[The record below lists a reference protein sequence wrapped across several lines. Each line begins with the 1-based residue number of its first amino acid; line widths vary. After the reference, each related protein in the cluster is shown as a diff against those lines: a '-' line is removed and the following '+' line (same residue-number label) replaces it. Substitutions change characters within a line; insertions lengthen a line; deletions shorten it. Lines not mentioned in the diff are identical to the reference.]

1 MRWSHAPGRTRHDA
15 RESAYRGPMTSLVVA
30 IIVAASI
37 DVAARADNPVYVD
50 DSPRAWEIFRQ
61 AQDQAQDNV
70 GEAVRLY
77 QELLD
82 DYTFKLLP
90 VHDTAESH
98 FVGVRAR
105 VLAELKDNARLQRR
119 YRTIEAAAAK
129 RLLAGNQ
136 LRELA
141 LTRPLTQAGL
151 QALLRLGQEALES
164 ARFRATL
171 TWLGEALEHPDL
183 TGRESVHAW
192 YMIGVAAH
200 YLEHFGLRAEAMD
213 NLAVQGAAARSLHAS
228 LSRLDEGGAAAPG
241 EPPVVPFGVGSASE
255 LDEIVAQPI
264 WSIAMQGTPLG
275 RRAQRDRL
283 IEGFEDDSLQHDR
296 QSGLM
301 LTTAATVQGT
311 TIFVNEGRTIQAI
324 DRFTGRAIWPTYTDP
339 GGASDLDRSTHQIAD
354 VNVVAVEGNLLV
366 TYTGHAY
373 HDSREMNRS
382 NRNVVCLDTRTGEL
396 RWTHRID
403 RIRSADHDL
412 RNLVPHGVPLV
423 AEGTV
428 FVLARKAM
436 AQQLTG
442 CYLVAIDLPTGE
454 VLFSR
459 HIASSA
465 GIRSRATR
473 PYSTPV
479 YHRGDVVVSTPIG
492 AVARINATTGETTWL
507 RRYPPPLNEP
517 PDNGQP
523 WEILQPQV
531 TPRGVIT
538 LSPDEKRVLL
548 LNWEHGD
555 ELLSLVSAGSDAWNS
570 PEYFIAAGDLVLAIS
585 EDVRAF
591 HVDALE
597 RPLWRFPA
605 ETARRGA
612 PSADSVDLRG
622 RVQLVDESL
631 IVPTS
636 SSVVIV
642 DVETGGVRS
651 ELAVSLVANPLASGP
666 QLLLAG
672 ADRLEA
678 YMPVNRAETMLRARL
693 AASPADPAAALS
705 LLQLGLRI
713 RDLPLSLEA
722 AELAMTAI
730 NVDPLSPLAESA
742 RRELFAQ
749 LLEVHEAGVADSVE
763 LGEQL
768 YAVIGTV
775 ALDPLQQVEYRLGY
789 GDWLSDHAAARAI
802 ESYQSIL
809 STPSLARATRGENGL
824 ESPAA
829 TWAADRIAAAI
840 NSHGA
845 QVYEPQS
852 EFARV
857 RLNQLSD
864 DPGTQIP
871 DLLALV
877 HEFPFSPAAADAAL
891 LVAERYTSNRNVKS
905 AVDVL
910 VQLYRIDSRSE
921 TASRLLGHAAAYAMQ
936 AQWRSY
942 ATSLLRHVARHY
954 GDIALETPGGAQ
966 LAERWLDSMTASVAS
981 ASRPTIGSWRTAGE
995 DVPSRTLVGSLVETL
1010 DKSMGIPTNV
1020 VLLAQDDL
1028 RAQPGGLPRLRLIS
1042 ANMLEDVWVRPV
1054 TTEAHQDRFILRF
1067 TPDELMV
1074 WLVTREGDGKAMVI
1088 APATGQLRWETP
1100 WMSSEEVFGPVM
1112 RGERRIRGAPSIEE
1126 CLPLLDRQRLI
1137 VVRRAGD
1144 VAAFDLDRGGDLT
1157 WHSSIGSALGS
1168 IQHVALNDSGLA
1180 LAGHRSVRGADTASL
1195 IVLDP
1200 ATGEGRLELP
1210 TLGGEMPAWL
1220 HIDEFGSVVYGNDAG
1235 VESIDLST
1243 GAPRWRNV
1251 ATWARR
1257 SRRAWPIDGKL
1268 LLEFAARRRDRTPT
1282 PAPLRVLSTER
1293 GDIGATF
1300 QPAQRDLRGERDPHE
1315 LVDIIIDREAIFA
1328 LYRQRL
1334 LRFDTSG
1341 GVIGAD
1347 VVGEDRAY
1355 TRLALS
1361 EDRIILLSSI
1371 RTRRPRAQG
1380 RNDYKLYMMS
1390 ENCRLLDNILSLSQL
1405 DDTIRTAMI
1414 IDGWILLSGGRS
1426 TIAIAAPGN

>member
-1 MRWSHAPGRTRHDA
+1 MMRWSHAPGRTRHDA
-15 RESAYRGPMTSLVVA
+15 RESANRGPMALLVVA

-61 AQDQAQDNV
+61 AQDQAQDNA

-90 VHDTAESH
+90 VHDTAENH

-119 YRTIEAAAAK
+119 YRTIEAAAAE

-171 TWLGEALEHPDL
+171 TWLREALEHPDL

-241 EPPVVPFGVGSASE
+241 EPPVVPFDVGSASE

-283 IEGFEDDSLQHDR
+283 IEGSEDDSLQHER

-339 GGASDLDRSTHQIAD
+339 GGTGDLDRHSQIAD

-479 YHRGDVVVSTPIG
+479 YHQGNVVVSTPIG
-492 AVARINATTGETTWL
+492 AVARINATTGETKWL

-517 PDNGQP
+517 PDNDQP
-523 WEILQPQV
+523 WEILQPGV

-538 LSPDEKRVLL
+538 LSPDERRVLL

-591 HVDALE
+591 HVDAPE

-605 ETARRGA
+605 EAPRRGA
-612 PSADSVDLRG
+612 PAADSVDLRG

-642 DVETGGVRS
+642 DVETGGVLS
-651 ELAVSLVANPLASGP
+651 ELPVSLVANPLASGP

-678 YMPVNRAETMLRARL
+678 YMPVNRAEAMLRTRL

-730 NVDPLSPLAESA
+730 NVDPLSPLADSA

-809 STPSLARATRGENGL
+809 STPSLARAMRGEDGL
-824 ESPAA
+824 ELPAA
-829 TWAADRIAAAI
+829 TWSADRIAAVI
-840 NSHGA
+840 NTHGA

-852 EFARV
+852 EFARL

-905 AVDVL
+905 ALDVL

-921 TASRLLGHAAAYAMQ
+921 TAARLLGHATAHAMQ

-942 ATSLLRHVARHY
+942 AASLLRHVARHY
-954 GDIALETPGGAQ
+954 GNIALETPGGAQ
-966 LAERWLDSMTASVAS
+966 LAEPWLDSMNASVTPD
-981 ASRPTIGSWRTAGE
+981 SRPTIGSWRTAGQP
-995 DVPSRTLVGSLVETL
+995 VPDPRSMSGSVVETL
-1010 DKSMGIPTNV
+1010 NKTIRIPTHV
-1020 VLLAQDDL
+1020 VLLAQDGP
-1028 RAQPGGLPRLRLIS
+1028 RAQPAGLPRLRLIS
-1042 ANMLEDVWVRPV
+1042 ANTLEDVWVRPV

-1067 TPDELMV
+1067 TPDELVV
-1074 WLVTREGDGKAMVI
+1074 WLVTRDGDGKAMVI

-1126 CLPLLDRQRLI
+1126 CLPLVDRQRLI

-1144 VAAFDLDRGGDLT
+1144 VAAFDLDRGGELI
-1157 WHSSIGSALGS
+1157 WHSSIGNALGS
-1168 IQHVALNDSGLA
+1168 IQHVALDDSGLA

-1200 ATGEGRLELP
+1200 TTGEGRLELP
-1210 TLGGEMPAWL
+1210 TLDGEMPAWL

-1235 VESIDLST
+1235 IESIDLLT
-1243 GAPRWRNV
+1243 GASRWRNV

-1268 LLEFAARRRDRTPT
+1268 LLEFEPNRRARTPT
-1282 PAPLRVLSTER
+1282 PLRVLSTER

-1300 QPAQRDLRGERDPHE
+1300 QRDPRGEQGSRD
-1315 LVDIIIDREAIFA
+1315 LVDIIIDREAILA

-1341 GVIGAD
+1341 RVIGAD
-1347 VVGEDRAY
+1347 VGEERAY
-1355 TRLALS
+1355 TKLVLS

-1380 RNDYKLYMMS
+1380 QHDYKLYMMS
-1390 ENCRLLDNILSLSQL
+1390 ENGRLLDNTLSLSQL

-1426 TIAIAAPGN
+1426 TIAIAAPAN